1 MLNAEAVVKPKRKS
15 NGERKPSLD
24 ENTKANG
31 QKKIRHFRVNES
43 SSQSISD
50 NSKLQTRAM
59 KPEGRLNFLFN
70 PGNLFQTSESK

>member
-1 MLNAEAVVKPKRKS
+1 MVQDYFGVIPVLNAEAVVKPKRKS

-43 SSQSISD
+43 SS
-50 NSKLQTRAM
+50 
-59 KPEGRLNFLFN
+59 
-70 PGNLFQTSESK
+70 